1 MYKLVAID
9 LDGTLLN
16 SYGEISQRNKNAI
29 KKSMERGIQVIIAS
43 GRPITSAK
51 SYANESGANNYMV
64 CGNGSILYD
73 VKNDEI
79 IYDRFI
85 ERLRDDAVTVG
96 IAFDLQI
103 FPEVPKEPHDAQ
115 LDYIVTETRI
125 LTPNK

>member
-85 ERLRDDAVTVG
+85 ERQKA
-96 IAFDLQI
+96 LQI
-103 FPEVPKEPHDAQ
+103 IKICEDNSIFFSI
-115 LDYIVTETRI
+115 YTENLAISKSMNYKNSR
-125 LTPNK
+125 